1 MKQFLIILLVSG
13 YAFAEQ
19 KYNPH
24 SNTWETVRPEAELQY
39 NPIYTNQYKYV
50 AAPDACAEIKPIFR

>member
-19 KYNPH
+19 KYNPY
-24 SNTWETVRPEAELQY
+24 SNTWETVRPEET
-39 NPIYTNQYKYV
+39 PI
-50 AAPDACAEIKPIFR
+50 